1 MLNKSKHPKC
11 GARWAETQCKDTKTF
26 WEWSD
31 LLRLFLARY
40 FVVGFVCRKWHE
52 QVLQTFFFP
61 IVIKLRKM
69 TIPNDLLVWF
79 LAQNHTRR
87 VKYSEK
93 ANIFFFVFLSPYL
106 LPLTSHRHISLL
118 TGKSYGL
125 SGQWRRRRGSIAEAI
140 QMKVLLPM
148 LVLIRTSFRT
158 NHVVKELNQEFGFN
172 IFLLLRLS
180 NLPKIR
186 NYHPI
191 HD

>member
-1 MLNKSKHPKC
+1 MKRFVTTFFSEIFCCGICMSEVARTGAANLLLSDCNKAKENDHPKRFISMIF
-11 GARWAETQCKDTKTF
+11 GAK
-26 WEWSD
+26 S
-31 LLRLFLARY
+31 Y
-40 FVVGFVCRKWHE
+40 SS
-52 QVLQTFFFP
+52 
-61 IVIKLRKM
+61 
-69 TIPNDLLVWF
+69 
-79 LAQNHTRR
+79 

-158 NHVVKELNQEFGFN
+158 NQVVKELNQEFGFN

-180 NLPKIR
+180 YLLCR
-186 NYHPI
+186 PI
-191 HD
+191 ER